1 MKSRMKSRTLSLN
14 TAFISSPAVAGIIAS
29 RGAAVIATYIAVLTI
44 VRRNGWH
51 ACWNDSTRAE
61 AAALTGLNA
70 AHLDADIEAIV
81 AAGFFDSAL
90 FAARRVLSSRR
101 LQSAYR
107 RRRDAEAIPEEL
119 SLARPEK
126 VRSKRHARQ
135 MEIPLPENRR
145 QRRERL
151 QAEKR
156 LRRKQS
162 RNTGNARRHVRED
175 TAP

>member
-107 RRRDAEAIPEEL
+107 RRRDAEAIPEED
-119 SLARPEK
+119 
-126 VRSKRHARQ
+126 
-135 MEIPLPENRR
+135 
-145 QRRERL
+145 
-151 QAEKR
+151 
-156 LRRKQS
+156 RKS
-162 RNTGNARRHVRED
+162 VV
-175 TAP
+175 